1 MSPDPLR
8 ANKYHNHITP
18 GPSHVC
24 SETLDKT
31 VSFACICTHGPVLAN
46 HIHNQENIC
55 SHTHQLLLFCPL
67 QVVTELMA
75 LQVHQSISGCGV
87 VAVEL
92 IVSYNKTWL
101 VGAYVAQGAAVM
113 CTNSWCTVA
122 FVSICSNTHAHT
134 HTYIH
139 VYILIFL
146 KGIDDGSTQTQL
158 TYSVA
163 GLLVCAEKALHNQGT
178 ETNQTRDRKA
188 KPRHNC
194 RNPLLPNPMYPELM
208 STPSTTPANTFLIF
222 CAPADRCCS
231 IIAAQKWRVPL
242 RNDECNCESV
252 QYNRNMHTCCYAYK
266 LSSLRA
272 RVYDRVILLSYPLHT
287 IAFISSYFTSAE
299 HTHTGTRTRVPHTYS
314 CAPERPPSLSL
325 VSHTHTHVVHY
336 NLECCRENGPSAI
349 HHFSSVSSLL
359 EP

>member
-8 ANKYHNHITP
+8 ANKYHSHITP

-75 LQVHQSISGCGV
+75 LRVHQSISGCGV

-113 CTNSWCTVA
+113 CTNSWYAVA

-231 IIAAQKWRVPL
+231 IIAAQKWKEKFMQVMQVIYG
-242 RNDECNCESV
+242 EFHFAMTSV
-252 QYNRNMHTCCYAYK
+252 T
-266 LSSLRA
+266 A
-272 RVYDRVILLSYPLHT
+272 RVSSTTATCTRAAMHINCQVCEPASMTVWYFSLILYTL
-287 IAFISSYFTSAE
+287 
-299 HTHTGTRTRVPHTYS
+299 
-314 CAPERPPSLSL
+314 
-325 VSHTHTHVVHY
+325 
-336 NLECCRENGPSAI
+336 
-349 HHFSSVSSLL
+349 
-359 EP
+359 